1 MTGFVEGCVWFL
13 FVCVVGEYSYK
24 AYVNKEII
32 KSTLREKLLKS
43 SQ

>member
-13 FVCVVGEYSYK
+13 FGCTMIEYSHK
-24 AYVNKEII
+24 AWVNREII

-43 SQ
+43 S